1 MSFGGSGRSSFG
13 NKGFSGG
20 KKEKRKKQEFHRH
33 KVKYSEEEHVD
44 FQRLRERTVVAL
56 GKLGSQVFSLEPGGY
71 TFENW
76 MTSFNTLLDDFEQRI
91 GSENLPKSYVENRQR
106 LTSSLLEPVD
116 TADLDKETDEISK
129 QMSELEASL
138 SKIIE
143 ESTTERT
150 KAHERALSK
159 LGEMKEEQSRVAL
172 ELDQAKTELEQKKG
186 EKQSAL
192 SRLFKRSEPTVDS
205 LQKNVSALQ
214 SRKEELE
221 TEIRKFQDEIDASAS
236 FRESGKLAETR
247 AKIEEL
253 RSELGEIEAKKLQ
266 RTQLSEKR
274 VQVTQEL
281 SGIISSINLV
291 ENAGET

>member
-33 KVKYSEEEHVD
+33 KVKYSKEEHVD
-44 FQRLRERTVVAL
+44 FQHLRERTVVAL

-76 MTSFNTLLDDFEQRI
+76 MTSFNTLLDDFEQRAR
-91 GSENLPKSYVENRQR
+91 SSNLPQSYLENRQR

-116 TADLDKETDEISK
+116 TSDLDKETDEISK
-129 QMSELEASL
+129 QILELEASL
-138 SKIIE
+138 SKIIG
-143 ESTTERT
+143 ESTTERS
-150 KAHERALSK
+150 KAHEEALSK
-159 LGEMKEEQSRVAL
+159 LRSMKDEHAGIVA
-172 ELDQAKTELEQKKG
+172 ELDKTSNELEQKKK
-186 EKQSAL
+186 EKQSSL

-205 LQKNVSALQ
+205 LQKKVRDLLAKS
-214 SRKEELE
+214 EELD
-221 TEIRKFQDEIDASAS
+221 TDIRRLQDEIGATAPL
-236 FRESGKLAETR
+236 RESGELIETR

-253 RSELGEIEAKKLQ
+253 RFKLGDIESKKLQ

-274 VQVTQEL
+274 AQVTQEL
-281 SGIISSINLV
+281 SSIISSINLV
-291 ENAGET
+291 EDSSEA